1 MRKSI
6 TAILLAVF
14 IMTTA
19 CLSAYADPALDPSD
33 AWLGET
39 DSEMLEDIT
48 ALINDPEFIASLNLP
63 QPVASMLV
71 PAAEYAQ
78 TPAAVIYPPQAIVT
92 LLESFAADE
101 NAMAYIMN
109 DPWRFYDAYVRN
121 TLVSVAGSEALALM
135 SSVQLTDRVPA
146 INDMLPVYA
155 LYMAADGSE
164 ACGILVGHS
173 AKGGVMTISA
183 QVIPCSIALDLMAED
198 SDLSFAFGYS
208 GVSILRAGDE
218 YPDGEPVIGS
228 TVDAAAEIANDVW
241 LNERALEMATRLIA
255 NAGDPA
261 YIGMLTTD
269 PEVQEICAQIG
280 SIDLTKATNQHPV
293 YSEDLIVQAAELAG
307 SSASGELIEKY
318 FGHAENQLKTQTEI
332 NTYGVMAVVANAVC
346 TVSDAWCADGD
357 FTSVSL
363 TIETGSSHNIVVC
376 FGNHGDVINAVAMV
390 IPAE

>member
-14 IMTTA
+14 IMTAA
-19 CLSAYADPALDPSD
+19 CLGAYADPALDPSD
-33 AWLGET
+33 AWLGGT
-39 DSEMLEDIT
+39 DSEILEDMT
-48 ALINDPEFIASLNLP
+48 TLISDPEFIASLNLP

-71 PAAEYAQ
+71 PAAEYSQ

-109 DPWRFYDAYVRN
+109 DPWRFYDAYIRN
-121 TLVSVAGSEALALM
+121 MLTSVGGSEALTLM

-183 QVIPCSIALDLMAED
+183 QVIPCSIALDLMAEN

-208 GVSILRAGDE
+208 GVSILRTGDE

-280 SIDLTKATNQHPV
+280 SIDLTKSTNQHPD
-293 YSEDLIVQAAELAG
+293 YSNNLMLLGLNPFSSSVTNELFDRYFAQAA
-307 SSASGELIEKY
+307 S
-318 FGHAENQLKTQTEI
+318 QLKVHTEI
-332 NTYGVMAVVANAVC
+332 TTCGVMAVVANAVC